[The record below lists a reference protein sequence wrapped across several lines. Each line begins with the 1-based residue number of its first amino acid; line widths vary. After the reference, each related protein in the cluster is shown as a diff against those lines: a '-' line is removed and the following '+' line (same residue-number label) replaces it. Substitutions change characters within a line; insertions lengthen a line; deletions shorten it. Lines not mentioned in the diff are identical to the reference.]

1 MAKFTLICE
10 DEYNKSK
17 ITFQFETNNI
27 HSLLPEVETFIRASG
42 YSYLQGNLDFV
53 EPDFDV
59 KPDFDSVKLDSFD
72 YDDFKI
78 DLSNLDDEYRG
89 N

>member
-27 HSLLPEVETFIRASG
+27 HSLLPEVESFIRASG
-42 YSYLQGNLDFV
+42 YSYLDGNLDFV
-53 EPDFDV
+53 KSDFDT
-59 KPDFDSVKLDSFD
+59 VKLDSFD
-72 YDDFKI
+72 YDEWKI

>member
-42 YSYLQGNLDFV
+42 YSYLEGNLDFV
-53 EPDFDV
+53 
-59 KPDFDSVKLDSFD
+59 KPDFDTVKLDSFD
-72 YDDFKI
+72 YNDFKI